1 MLQLMPMQRA
11 FVLVDPISVTI
22 LLKLR
27 GLLLHLYCMC
37 NDEIFKALRVVIGGL
52 MTA

>member
-27 GLLLHLYCMC
+27 GLLHWHCMC
-37 NDEIFKALRVVIGGL
+37 YDEVFKALRVVIGGL
-52 MTA
+52 MMA